1 MSVNDLRVGIYDRR
15 RKLTDE
21 DRECIIAEYMEGS
34 VSQTELAHRYGV
46 SCATI
51 CFLVNPAAKRKHDE
65 RNEEYGNRY
74 NTTERRRENMR
85 QHREYKRTLR
95 KQGKI

>member
-1 MSVNDLRVGIYDRR
+1 MSVNDLRVGVYDRR

-21 DRECIIAEYMEGS
+21 DKENILAEYSEGNI
-34 VSQTELAHRYGV
+34 SQTELAHKYDV

-51 CFLVNPAAKRKHDE
+51 CFVVNPAAKRKHDE
-65 RNEEYGNRY
+65 RSREYGNRY
-74 NTTERRRENMR
+74 NTTDRRRENMR

-95 KQGKI
+95 RQGKI